1 MDLKRMNRLVVISS
15 AFLYSVNIILSISLY
30 SVLSYV
36 GLPIANVAE
45 RSILISVPLISGI
58 FNAFILTM
66 IVMSLKLAEYYGM
79 AKSVLALII
88 YSAYILAFSPPI
100 YLITFM
106 VSIMVLSLA
115 QLLLLY
121 YYAKLQKLMFG

>member
-36 GLPIANVAE
+36 GLPIANVVE

>member
-1 MDLKRMNRLVVISS
+1 MDLKRMNKVLVISS
-15 AFLYSVNIILSISLY
+15 AFLYSVNIILSVSLY

-100 YLITFM
+100 YLVTFM
-106 VSIMVLSLA
+106 ASIMVLCLA

>member
-1 MDLKRMNRLVVISS
+1 MDVERMNKLVVTS
-15 AFLYSVNIILSISLY
+15 AAVLYSVNIILSVSLY

-36 GLPIANVAE
+36 GLPINNVVE
-45 RSILISVPLISGI
+45 RSILTSVPLISGL
-58 FNAFILTM
+58 FNAVILTM

-88 YSAYILAFSPPI
+88 YSAYIIAFSPPAF
-100 YLITFM
+100 LVTFM
-106 VSIMVLSLA
+106 ASIMVLCLA
-115 QLLLLY
+115 QLSLLY

>member
-15 AFLYSVNIILSISLY
+15 AFLYSVNIILSVSLY

>member
-1 MDLKRMNRLVVISS
+1 MNKVLVISS
-15 AFLYSVNIILSISLY
+15 AFLYSVNIILSVSLY

-100 YLITFM
+100 YLVTFM
-106 VSIMVLSLA
+106 ASIMVLCLA

>member
-1 MDLKRMNRLVVISS
+1 MNKVIVISS
-15 AFLYSVNIILSISLY
+15 AFLYSVNIILSVSLY

-100 YLITFM
+100 YLVTFM
-106 VSIMVLSLA
+106 ASIMVLCLA

>member
-1 MDLKRMNRLVVISS
+1 MDLKRMNKVIVISS
-15 AFLYSVNIILSISLY
+15 AFLYSVNIILSVSLY

-100 YLITFM
+100 YLVTFM
-106 VSIMVLSLA
+106 ASIMVLCLA